1 MKRHS
6 GAELSVVFICVIIGF
21 LLAVQLKSVKAH
33 ADANASNAGRL
44 ETLQGLY
51 NDVVEQRDTLQEAL
65 EQVNGEL
72 ARYRAAAAEGT
83 SQGEAL
89 KAETERLARLA
100 GLTDLEGPGVSVVLK
115 DSTVANTTG
124 DEADY
129 LIHDNDLLTVINDL
143 RDAGAEAISLNG
155 ERILA
160 TSEVR
165 CAGAVVI
172 VNGRR
177 YAAPYVI
184 FAIGNPDTLYQ
195 ALTMRGGVVDALG
208 LWKID
213 VTVTMSTHLTIP
225 KYSGA
230 LEFAYAQPMDDGLD
244 GEEDGL

>member
-6 GAELSVVFICVIIGF
+6 RAELSVVGICVVIGF
-21 LLAVQLKSVKAH
+21 LLALQLKSVKAH
-33 ADANASNAGRL
+33 ADANAANAGRL
-44 ETLQGLY
+44 ETLQALY
-51 NDVVEQRDTLQEAL
+51 NDIAGQRDALQAEL

-72 ARYRAAAAEGT
+72 ERYRSAAAEGT
-83 SQGEAL
+83 GQGETL
-89 KAETERLARLA
+89 KAEAERLARLA
-100 GLTDLEGPGVSVVLK
+100 GLTDLEGPGVTVVLK
-115 DSTVANTTG
+115 DSTVTNTTG

-129 LIHDNDLLTVINDL
+129 LIHDSDLLTVINDL

-184 FAIGNPDTLYQ
+184 FAIGNQDTLYQ
-195 ALTMRGGVVDALG
+195 ALTMRGGVVDALS

-213 VTVTMSTHLTIP
+213 VTVTMSNHLTIP
-225 KYSGA
+225 RYSGV
-230 LEFAYAQPMDDGLD
+230 LEFSYARPMDDGLD